1 MAPTGEH
8 SLVPTREQNRE
19 RLLEL
24 VGWAFVFGV
33 LSEVGIFV
41 AVVFLV
47 SFALIPLGAG
57 LAIFLAF
64 LPFQRS
70 FVDWHRIRAGRIL
83 GKEISRPYLPL
94 PQGNWLTQLRAV
106 THDPATWRDLAWLL
120 ANAIIGL
127 FLCVYVLTLVSGI
140 IWYLCFPAIYLF
152 SPDGLFDIDY
162 WYFAVNDLTSSY
174 LVLPFG
180 IAFLLLFWKTAA
192 PAMRLYAG
200 LADKLLSPTQSS
212 LLTMRVRELAESRA
226 DTVDTQAAELRR
238 IERDL
243 HDGAQARLVA
253 LGMSLGMA
261 ESVLAKD
268 PGAAQSLL
276 AEARL
281 ANSQAL
287 AELRDLVRGVH
298 PPVLAERG
306 LAGAVEAFAVASP
319 LETDV
324 QINIPGRLDPPV
336 ESASYFAVVEALTNV
351 IKHSGA
357 TRAEIRMRHD
367 GEILTMQVTD
377 HGAGGADLQGGTGLR
392 GIQRRLS
399 AFDGRLDVISPVGGP
414 TVVTM
419 ELPCVLSS
427 PRTSPSSGTA

>member
-1 MAPTGEH
+1 MAPTREQ
-8 SLVPTREQNRE
+8 LVPTREQRSE
-19 RLLEL
+19 SPLRLI
-24 VGWAFVFGV
+24 GWALALGI
-33 LSEVGIFV
+33 LSEIGILV

-57 LAIFLAF
+57 LAVFLAF

-70 FVDWHRIRAGRIL
+70 FTDWHRRWAGRML
-83 GKEISRPYLPL
+83 RKEIDRPYLPI
-94 PQGNWLTQLRAV
+94 PRGNWLTQLRAIV
-106 THDPATWRDLAWLL
+106 HDPATWRDLAWIL
-120 ANAIIGL
+120 ANATVGL
-127 FLCVYVLTLVSGI
+127 FLCVYVLATVSGI
-140 IWYLCFPAIYLF
+140 VWYLCFPAIYFF

-180 IAFLLLFWKTAA
+180 IAFLTLFWRTTV

-200 LADKLLSPTQSS
+200 MADKLLSPTQSS
-212 LLTMRVRELAESRA
+212 RLAIRVRELSESRA
-226 DTVDTQAAELRR
+226 DTIDTQAAELRR

-261 ESVLAKD
+261 ESVLARD
-268 PGAAQSLL
+268 PEAAQSLL

-324 QINIPGRLDPPV
+324 RIEIPGRLDPPV
-336 ESASYFAVVEALTNV
+336 ESAAYFAVVEALTNV
-351 IKHSGA
+351 IKHSGS
-357 TRAEIRMRHD
+357 TGAEIRMRHD
-367 GEILTMQVTD
+367 GDVLTMQVTD

-392 GIQRRLS
+392 GIQRRLG
-399 AFDGRLDVISPVGGP
+399 AFDGRLGVISPVGGP

-427 PRTSPSSGTA
+427 PRTSPS